1 MMLAAGYR
9 KPEVAKEIG
18 VDRGTIYD
26 WLAHPDFYCEVDRLT
41 FMVDVAVRAERIRKS
56 MRLLR
61 AREVDGVLQSDK
73 DSLDWMKFVQSETDG
88 AKVDLSKLS
97 DLFYQTED
105 GPRSNLPDKIA
116 DIEAGYNRGLLLAME
131 PEAAIDVDH
140 DNEQPQSSAAPTP
153 TSE

>member
-9 KPEVAKEIG
+9 KPEVAKEIE
-18 VDRGTIYD
+18 VDRSTIYE

-41 FMVDVAVRAERIRKS
+41 FMVDVAQRAERIRKS

-61 AREVDGVLQSDK
+61 SREVDGVLQSDK

-88 AKVDLSKLS
+88 AKVDLTKLS
-97 DLFYQTED
+97 ELFYQTDD
-105 GPRSNLPDKIA
+105 GPRSNLPGKIA

-131 PEAAIDVDH
+131 PESDVD
-140 DNEQPQSSAAPTP
+140 QSATTP
-153 TSE
+153 TSETLNPS